1 MTETLTHGETYG
13 TAAGAGGAADGRTID
28 WAAQAL
34 EKVKREIAKV
44 FVGQTD
50 LVEHALITLL
60 AGGHLLVEGVP
71 GLGKTLL
78 VRALAKAIG
87 GDSKRIQFTPDL
99 MPSDITG
106 NIMFE
111 AQAGKFITRKGPVF
125 TNILI
130 ADEINRAPA
139 KTQAALFEAMQE
151 FQVSLDGAEYPLPK
165 PFMVL
170 ATQNPFEHE
179 GTYPLPDAQK
189 DRFLMKLL
197 IAYPGAEDEKEMVRR
212 VLSGGTGAEL
222 SLDGVGQALPAGD
235 FAAVRDEASRVRVDS
250 AVVDYAVRLVSATR
264 DNPAIE
270 TGAGPRAS
278 LALIRCARGRALLQ
292 RRDFV
297 IPDDIKALA
306 VPVLIHRISLSAE
319 SDLEGLN
326 EVRAVES
333 IVSQVEAPRPRAA
346 PQDAPQSVPPL
357 GAEGAS
363 SPAEPVGP

>member
-1 MTETLTHGETYG
+1 MIERLTVDS
-13 TAAGAGGAADGRTID
+13 AAE
-28 WAAQAL
+28 AL
-34 EKVKREIAKV
+34 NKVKREIAKV
-44 FVGQTD
+44 FIGQKD
-50 LVEHALITLL
+50 LVEHTIITLL

-78 VRALAKAIG
+78 VRALARAIG
-87 GDSKRIQFTPDL
+87 GKSKRVQFTPDL

-106 NIMFE
+106 NIMLDV
-111 AQAGKFITRKGPVF
+111 QAGKFVTRKGPVF

-130 ADEINRAPA
+130 ADEINRSPA

-151 FQVSLDGAEYPLPK
+151 FQVSLDGVEYPLPK

-197 IAYPGAEDEKEMVRR
+197 IGYPGPDDEKEMVNW

-222 SLDGVGQALPAGD
+222 SLEGMEQAISPEEFFSL
-235 FAAVRDEASRVRVDS
+235 RDTASKVRVDPS
-250 AVVDYAVRLVSATR
+250 VIDYAVRLVSASR
-264 DNPAIE
+264 DSPAIE
-270 TGAGPRAS
+270 TGAGPRGS
-278 LALIRCARGRALLQ
+278 LALIRCARGRALLE

-306 VPVLIHRISLSAE
+306 VPVLIHRITLSAE

-326 EVRAVES
+326 EVRAIEAL
-333 IVSQVEAPRPRAA
+333 VSRVEAPR
-346 PQDAPQSVPPL
+346 
-357 GAEGAS
+357 GES
-363 SPAEPVGP
+363 SGLSGEA

>member
-1 MTETLTHGETYG
+1 MTERLTIE
-13 TAAGAGGAADGRTID
+13 TAAE
-28 WAAQAL
+28 AL
-34 EKVKREIAKV
+34 ERVRNEIAKV
-44 FVGQTD
+44 FIGQKE

-60 AGGHLLVEGVP
+60 AEGHLLVEGVP

-78 VRALAKAIG
+78 VRSLAKAIG

-106 NIMFE
+106 HILFDV
-111 AQAGKFITRKGPVF
+111 QAGKFITRKGPVF

-151 FQVSLDGAEYPLPK
+151 FQVSLDGTEYPLPK

-189 DRFLMKLL
+189 DRFLIKLL
-197 IAYPGAEDEKEMVRR
+197 INYPGPDEEKEMVGRL
-212 VLSGGTGAEL
+212 LSGGTGAEL
-222 SLDGVGQALPAGD
+222 SLDGVGQALSLQE
-235 FAAVRDEASRVRVDS
+235 FAAVRDAASRVRVDPS
-250 AVVDYAVRLVSATR
+250 VVDYAVRLVSATR
-264 DNPAIE
+264 NSGRLE
-270 TGAGPRAS
+270 TGAGPRGS
-278 LALIRCARGRALLQ
+278 LALVRCARGRALLQ

-319 SDLEGLN
+319 SELDGLD
-326 EVRAVES
+326 EARVVEAL
-333 IVSQVEAPRPRAA
+333 VSQVEAPRGEI
-346 PQDAPQSVPPL
+346 S
-357 GAEGAS
+357 
-363 SPAEPVGP
+363 